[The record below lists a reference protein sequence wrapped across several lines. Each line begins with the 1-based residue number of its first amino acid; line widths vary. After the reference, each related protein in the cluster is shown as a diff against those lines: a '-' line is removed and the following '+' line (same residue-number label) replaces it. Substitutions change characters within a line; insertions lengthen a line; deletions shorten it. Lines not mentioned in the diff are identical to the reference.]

1 MKINRFYIYRL
12 VDDELERDIGVGD
25 ITTTSIVPPYLQTT
39 GQIISR
45 SCGILAGIEFAKA
58 TFAIVDDTLSFNI
71 HINDGEK
78 LTTGDV
84 IVRVSG
90 SARSILTAERTALNF
105 LGHLSGIATRTANF
119 VKAVEGTG
127 TVILDTRKTIPG
139 LRLAEKYAVKCGGGE
154 NHRMGLYDMILI
166 KDNHIT
172 AAGGITQA
180 LTVLYSKGKPNVPVE
195 IEVSNLRE
203 LEQVLTSP
211 VDRIMLDNFTPEM
224 TQQAVKLRKEKNS
237 EIPFESSGG
246 INIDTV
252 RDYAKIGVEFIS
264 IGAIIHSAP
273 QLDLSLELEMK

>member
-12 VDDELERDIGVGD
+12 VGDELERDIGVGD
-25 ITTTSIVPPYLQTT
+25 ITSTSIVPPYLQTT

>member
-12 VDDELERDIGVGD
+12 VGDELERDIGVGD

-58 TFAIVDDTLSFNI
+58 TFAIVDNSVNLDT

-90 SARSILTAERTALNF
+90 SAHSILKAERTALNF
-105 LGHLSGIATRTANF
+105 LGHLSGIATQTANF

-172 AAGGITQA
+172 AVGGITQT
-180 LTVLYSKGKPNVPVE
+180 LTLLYSKGKPNVPVE

-203 LEQVLTSP
+203 LEQALRSP
-211 VDRIMLDNFTPEM
+211 VDRIMLDNFTLEM

-237 EIPFESSGG
+237 EISFESSGG

-252 RDYAKIGVEFIS
+252 RDYAEIGVEFIS

-273 QLDLSLELEMK
+273 QFDLSLELEMK

>member
-12 VDDELERDIGVGD
+12 VGDELERDIGVGD
-25 ITTTSIVPPYLQTT
+25 ITTTSIVPPNLQTT

-45 SCGILAGIEFAKA
+45 NCGILAGIEFAKA
-58 TFAIVDDTLSFNI
+58 TFAIVDNSVSFDI
-71 HINDGEK
+71 HIYDGEK

-84 IVRVSG
+84 IVELSG
-90 SARSILTAERTALNF
+90 SSHSILTAERTALNF
-105 LGHLSGIATRTANF
+105 LGHLSGIATQTANF
-119 VKAVEGTG
+119 VKAIEGTG
-127 TVILDTRKTIPG
+127 TVILDTRKTTPG
-139 LRLAEKYAVKCGGGE
+139 LRLAEKYAVKCGSGE

-180 LTVLYSKGKPNVPVE
+180 LTLLYSKGKPNVPVE

-203 LEQVLTSP
+203 LEQALSSQ

-237 EIPFESSGG
+237 EISFESSGG

-252 RDYAKIGVEFIS
+252 RDYAEIGVEFIS

-273 QLDLSLELEMK
+273 QFDLSLELEMK